1 MLNMETYIVNNL
13 TIKAEQM
20 TQDFE
25 LKNED
30 RTFQGTSG
38 DYIIYVNGKQQ
49 GCKRSDFE
57 QTYTKANDSDSSIEQ
72 FRRLM
77 EQGYQEMAEINL
89 QIANEAFHLEEE
101 AHLKLDEHNR
111 TTY

>member
-1 MLNMETYIVNNL
+1 METYIVNNL

-30 RTFQGTSG
+30 GTFQGSSG
-38 DYIIYVNGKQQ
+38 DYIIHENGKQK

-57 QTYTKANDSDSSIEQ
+57 HTYMKTHDSESSIEQ

-89 QIANEAFHLEEE
+89 QIANEAFHIEEE
-101 AHLKLDEHNR
+101 ASLKLESHVLNKLN
-111 TTY
+111 T

>member
-1 MLNMETYIVNNL
+1 METYIVNNL

-30 RTFQGTSG
+30 GTFQGSSG
-38 DYIIYVNGKQQ
+38 DYIILENGKQK

-57 QTYTKANDSDSSIEQ
+57 QTYTKANNSESSMEQ

-77 EQGYQEMAEINL
+77 EQGYQEMAELNL
-89 QIANEAFHLEEE
+89 KIAHEEFQLEEE
-101 AHLKLDEHNR
+101 AHLKLESHNKI
-111 TTY
+111 TY